1 VDKRTSTNAIQSEM
15 RPVYG
20 DKYFI
25 TPATGLLIWYKKF
38 AHDRETV
45 VDEEE
50 LGRRVV
56 STTHAKVAAVYSLV
70 R

>member
-1 VDKRTSTNAIQSEM
+1 M